1 MKTSRTSPVQY
12 AVIQVRESDAGT
24 ERCVIGYH
32 DERTLRQLLAERSI
46 VATGFSSRDEATKQ
60 SFTAGIGHRSPFL
73 NVVFPPF
80 HQFAHA
86 SPERNSIRRVPG
98 LSRAKRSHDSD

>member
-1 MKTSRTSPVQY
+1 MLLIVLQREPSWELDRSRDENVKNLVR

-73 NVVFPPF
+73 NVVSRVRP
-80 HQFAHA
+80 
-86 SPERNSIRRVPG
+86 SPGFCQLRI
-98 LSRAKRSHDSD
+98 